1 MTNGRIVHTRESQK
15 QNEELPLM
23 LSLVLDYRQM
33 IVYTREIHKQ
43 MTTTHVGGFDP
54 SLKTTHKQMT
64 TTSVGVFGH
73 LLQTTHNQMTTTY
86 VDVFGHSLQTTYT
99 HDYH

>member
-1 MTNGRIVHTRESQK
+1 
-15 QNEELPLM
+15 M

-73 LLQTTHNQMTTTY
+73 LLQTTHNQMTTT
-86 VDVFGHSLQTTYT
+86 
-99 HDYH
+99 